1 MIQIGQMKMICG
13 TINRMKTTSYLFLPI
28 LFLFLVSCADVKESP
43 MIKVDNGNY
52 SNFNL
57 PNLKGKYIS
66 SNDFTGSY
74 VLINFWA
81 TWCAPCVKELP
92 SLNSLNN
99 KFSNSKNFKMVAIN
113 IGQNKEVV
121 EKFFTDKSTQINF
134 TVLLD
139 ENMELSEWNVQ
150 AIPTTFLI
158 NDKGKII
165 YKVEGEKEWDSPE
178 FVSFISSIID

>member
-1 MIQIGQMKMICG
+1 MNKKPFIVV
-13 TINRMKTTSYLFLPI
+13 LFI
-28 LFLFLVSCADVKESP
+28 FLISCSENFSEP
-43 MIKVDNGNY
+43 MIKFDGNNIETKFNIPDLEGKIFSIDDFKGNY
-52 SNFNL
+52 
-57 PNLKGKYIS
+57 
-66 SNDFTGSY
+66 
-74 VLINFWA
+74 VLVNFWA

-92 SLNSLNN
+92 SLNSLNSE
-99 KFSNSKNFKMVAIN
+99 FSNSKNFKMVAIN

-178 FVSFISSIID
+178 FVSFISSIIN

>member
-1 MIQIGQMKMICG
+1 MIQTGQMRMIWG
-13 TINRMKTTSYLFLPI
+13 IINSMKTTSCFFLPI
-28 LFLFLVSCADVKESP
+28 LFLLLASCADVKESL
-43 MIKVDNGNY
+43 MLKVDGGKY
-52 SNFNL
+52 ANFNL

-66 SNDFTGSY
+66 SNDFKGNY
-74 VLINFWA
+74 VLVNFWA

-92 SLNSLNN
+92 SLNSLNSE
-99 KFSNSKNFKMVAIN
+99 FSNSKNFKMVAIN

-121 EKFFTDKSTQINF
+121 EKFFADKSTQINF

-139 ENMELSEWNVQ
+139 ENMELSEWSVQ

-178 FVSFISSIID
+178 FVSFISSIIN